1 MNENGGA
8 ERREGE
14 YGRSKREGLGTKT
27 GQPSCFR
34 LFNGKCEAIFVF
46 LLENSYLGTNFKF
59 NSC

>member
-1 MNENGGA
+1 MKM
-8 ERREGE
+8 ERRKAG
-14 YGRSKREGLGTKT
+14 GGVQAQQGEGLGIKT

-46 LLENSYLGTNFKF
+46 LLENIYLGTNFKF